1 MEAFGFPPEN
11 NEMRNILAKLLIGA
25 SITAIG
31 AFGADN
37 SLGSW
42 KLNLEKSAYNPAPAT
57 VKSLTTT
64 REASEEGV
72 KVTSTGELANGN
84 PINSSYT
91 AKYDGKDYP
100 VTGAPWDTVAIKQV
114 DANTFTS
121 AAKKTGGKYSS
132 TSRTVISE
140 DGNTTTVTSTGTN
153 AEGKAFNNTLVY
165 NKQ

>member
-1 MEAFGFPPEN
+1 
-11 NEMRNILAKLLIGA
+11 MRNIIAKLLIGA
-25 SITAIG
+25 SITVIG

-42 KLNLEKSAYNPAPAT
+42 KLNLEKSVYNPGPAT
-57 VKSLTTT
+57 VKNLTTT
-64 REASEEGV
+64 REASENGV
-72 KVTSTGELANGN
+72 KATSTGELANGN

-100 VTGAPWDTVAIKQV
+100 VTGAPWDTIAIKQV

-121 AAKKTGGKYSS
+121 AAKMTTGKYSS
-132 TSRTVISE
+132 TSQTVISE
-140 DGNTTTVTSTGTN
+140 DGNTTTVTSKGTN
-153 AEGKAFNNTLVY
+153 AEGIAFNNTLVY

>member
-1 MEAFGFPPEN
+1 
-11 NEMRNILAKLLIGA
+11 MRNILANVLIGA
-25 SITAIG
+25 TITALG

-42 KLNLEKSAYNPAPAT
+42 KLNLEKSTYNPGPAT
-57 VKSLTTT
+57 VKNLTTT
-64 REASEEGV
+64 REASENGV

-84 PINSSYT
+84 PINSGYT

-100 VTGAPWDTVAIKQV
+100 VTGAPWDSVAITQV

-121 AAKKTGGKYSS
+121 SAKMTKGKYSS
-132 TSRTVISE
+132 TSRSVVSE
-140 DGNTTTVTSTGTN
+140 DGNTTTVTSKGTN
-153 AEGKAFNNTLVY
+153 AEGVEFNNTLVY

>member
-1 MEAFGFPPEN
+1 
-11 NEMRNILAKLLIGA
+11 MRNILANVLIGA
-25 SITAIG
+25 TITALG

-42 KLNLEKSAYNPAPAT
+42 KLNLEKSTYNPGPAT
-57 VKSLTTT
+57 VKNLTTT
-64 REASEEGV
+64 REASENGV

-84 PINSSYT
+84 PINSGYT

-100 VTGAPWDTVAIKQV
+100 VTGAPWDSVAITQV

-121 AAKKTGGKYSS
+121 SAKMTKGKYNS
-132 TSRTVISE
+132 TSRSVVSE
-140 DGNTTTVTSTGTN
+140 DGNTTTVTSKGTN
-153 AEGKAFNNTLVY
+153 AEGVEFNNTLVY